1 MDITVPEGPSV
12 IHDSIDALRI
22 VQQNMRA
29 AHSRQKSYVGNFRR
43 MLQFE
48 VGDKVQVRF
57 MIPYGFTYER
67 VREVD
72 YELALPSS
80 LAKVHNVLIYV
91 SQLRNLLAY
100 QDFGYSSQG
109 VEEFKD
115 ILLVK
120 ALWSNHEVK
129 ETTCENETNMR

>member
-48 VGDKVQVRF
+48 VNGKVFLKVL
-57 MIPYGFTYER
+57 PT
-67 VREVD
+67 REK
-72 YELALPSS
+72 EMNCL
-80 LAKVHNVLIYV
+80 
-91 SQLRNLLAY
+91 
-100 QDFGYSSQG
+100 G
-109 VEEFKD
+109 VKQ
-115 ILLVK
+115 
-120 ALWSNHEVK
+120 A
-129 ETTCENETNMR
+129 